1 MVHYLVNI
9 LYLLVVVEYVIL
21 VLKDRLPIILVMVEL
36 NLLNHQL
43 SHKNIMELLL
53 IDIVQVLESYYQS
66 CVK

>member
-21 VLKDRLPIILVMVEL
+21 VLKDRLQIILVMVEL